1 MGEQGVMEHSE
12 HDPTTGLPDADRGP
26 GPDENAAGPQGEVSR
41 EEDTSG
47 GPLSSGA
54 GPGRGQGGPD
64 VDVPGGASE
73 GVEDEAAGGGGA
85 AGAGGLGGAADDLDR
100 GADVGAED
108 MPAAEEDVGSEGG

>member
-1 MGEQGVMEHSE
+1 MGEQGVMEPE

-26 GPDENAAGPQGEVSR
+26 GPDENAAGPHGEVSR

-73 GVEDEAAGGGGA
+73 GVEDEAVGGGGA
-85 AGAGGLGGAADDLDR
+85 A
-100 GADVGAED
+100 D
-108 MPAAEEDVGSEGG
+108 MPPAEEDVGSEGG

>member
-12 HDPTTGLPDADRGP
+12 HDLTTGLPDADRGP

-64 VDVPGGASE
+64 VDVPGGAPE
-73 GVEDEAAGGGGA
+73 GVEDEAVGGGGGSA
-85 AGAGGLGGAADDLDR
+85 K
-100 GADVGAED
+100 D
-108 MPAAEEDVGSEGG
+108 MPPAEEDVGSEGG

>member
-1 MGEQGVMEHSE
+1 MEHSE

-26 GPDENAAGPQGEVSR
+26 APDENAAGPPGEVSR

-64 VDVPGGASE
+64 ADVPGGASE
-73 GVEDEAAGGGGA
+73 GVEDDAVGGGGA
-85 AGAGGLGGAADDLDR
+85 AGGTGGLGGGAEDLGG

-108 MPAAEEDVGSEGG
+108 MPPAEEDVGSEGG